1 MLYGRE
7 DPWVV
12 PMWGQRAY
20 LNLRLEA
27 AKLGKPV
34 DEVVRY
40 LEISPAGHC
49 PHDEAPETVSQ
60 ITDDWLVALEN
71 NDGGHPLEGKIS
83 IPCDIEE
90 ADGRKIHV
98 DFQELIERIVRIF
111 HYWVRDLLVML
122 ESGLGQYL
130 CDLNYRIDDETKRAV
145 VGL

>member
-98 DFQELIERIVRIF
+98 DFQGERPPRNAGEWIGTISLRSKLSN
-111 HYWVRDLLVML
+111 R
-122 ESGLGQYL
+122 
-130 CDLNYRIDDETKRAV
+130 
-145 VGL
+145 